1 MLSSH
6 DLFNKF
12 STETAELQSKTID
25 LGSDSVLGTSTE
37 FVAPRV
43 TRNFASPAHTP
54 DDDDI
59 PLRILRKNIKIEK
72 GVV

>member
-1 MLSSH
+1 MLSSQ

-12 STETAELQSKTID
+12 STEVADLQSKTID
-25 LGSDSVLGTSTE
+25 LGSDSVLGTATE
-37 FVAPRV
+37 LVAPRV
-43 TRNFASPAHTP
+43 TTDFASPAHTP
-54 DDDDI
+54 DDDI

>member
-1 MLSSH
+1 MLSSQ

-12 STETAELQSKTID
+12 STEAADLQSKTID
-25 LGSDSVLGTSTE
+25 LASDSVLGTATE
-37 FVAPRV
+37 LV
-43 TRNFASPAHTP
+43 AHTP
-54 DDDDI
+54 DDDI